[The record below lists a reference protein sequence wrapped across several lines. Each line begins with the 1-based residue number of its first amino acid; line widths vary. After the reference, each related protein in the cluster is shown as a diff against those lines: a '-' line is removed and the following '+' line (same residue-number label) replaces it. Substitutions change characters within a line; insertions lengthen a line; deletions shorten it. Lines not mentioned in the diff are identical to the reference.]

1 MIELIVSIVVIG
13 IAFMSIPLILTET
26 SKNVETSFR
35 QEAVMAGLT
44 QVVNIMS
51 YRWDEQET
59 NESLNGSYAKILD
72 TAYTSSLGCINF
84 ADGRRRI
91 GNFKGKARRK
101 CYNTPR
107 WATPPSALGSDSGDL
122 DDIDDLVSGDSVLIS
137 SEGNN
142 SEDYKRSYSSTITV
156 SYISD
161 NLDPTTSYA
170 ANEINGTINSAPVTN
185 ISTSIKMIAS
195 TVTSQ
200 DGDTIKLVAFSANI
214 GEVSYL
220 SRRVAP

>member
-107 WATPPSALGSDSGDL
+107 WATSPSALGSDSGDL
-122 DDIDDLVSGDSVLIS
+122 DDIDDLVSSDSVLIS
-137 SEGNN
+137 GENNN

-156 SYISD
+156 YYIPD
-161 NLDPTTSYA
+161 NLDATNYTAS
-170 ANEINGTINSAPVTN
+170 EINGTINTAPVTN
-185 ISTSIKMIAS
+185 MPTSIKMIAS

-200 DGDTIKLVAFSANI
+200 DGDTIRLVAFSANI

>member
-13 IAFMSIPLILTET
+13 IAFMSIPLIMTET
-26 SKNVETSFR
+26 TKNVETSFR

-44 QVVNIMS
+44 QIVNIMS

-59 NESLNGSYAKILD
+59 NESINGSYAKILD
-72 TAYTSSLGCINF
+72 TNFTAALECIDY
-84 ADGRRRI
+84 ADGRRRV

-101 CYNTPR
+101 CYNTQR
-107 WATPPSALGSDSGDL
+107 WATSPAALGSDSGDL
-122 DDIDDLVSGDSVLIS
+122 DDIDDLTSAGSVLIS
-137 SEGNN
+137 SENNN
-142 SEDYKRSYSSTITV
+142 SEDYKRSYSSAITV

-161 NLDPTTSYA
+161 NLDPSSYTSTT
-170 ANEINGTINSAPVTN
+170 INGTIGTVPITN
-185 ISTSIKMIAS
+185 MPTSIKMITS

-200 DGDTIKLVAFSANI
+200 DGDTIRLVAFSANI
-214 GEVSYL
+214 GEVGYL